1 MSGAAFSRSSN
12 SNNSGKSDDEW
23 KSKLTREQYYV
34 TRLKGTER
42 VRIKCFKSYVE
53 GNL

>member
-1 MSGAAFSRSSN
+1 MSGNAASISS
-12 SNNSGKSDDEW
+12 SANNNNNNDNNKNDDYW

-42 VRIKCFKSYVE
+42 V
-53 GNL
+53 